1 MVDTHQKDIKNLN
14 KGYIM
19 NVQIENVENGWV
31 VTYVITKQRNK
42 EKKSKVFTKHE
53 DMLKFVSQRT
63 DGKLH

>member
-1 MVDTHQKDIKNLN
+1 
-14 KGYIM
+14 M